1 VTSASPIKPI
11 ARPNIRDDVY
21 ALLRSGILNHVYP
34 PGHRLDLD
42 ELEQQLQVSR
52 TPLKEALH
60 KLESEGLIQILPRRG
75 TFVSEIDPKN
85 IVESYDVRLAL
96 ELFIASIVVQ
106 KIDAD
111 EIAQLREIRQQMH
124 NLLAGSESDDTIE
137 RYIHL
142 DQEFHVRIVEASGN
156 DRLIEIYRTIGGPLQ
171 MARLYQKFDRAVYLR
186 YTEPEHDAILQAL
199 EERQVA
205 ALQDAFDAHVQRAKG
220 RVLHLVD
227 STQPQG

>member
-1 VTSASPIKPI
+1 VTAESPIKPI
-11 ARPNIRDDVY
+11 SRPSIRDDVY
-21 ALLRSGILNHVYP
+21 VLLRNGILNHIYP

-96 ELFIASIVVQ
+96 ELFIAPIIVQ
-106 KIDAD
+106 KIGAD
-111 EIAQLREIRQQMH
+111 ELARLRQILQQMH
-124 NLLAGSESDDTIE
+124 ELLTGSESDDTIE
-137 RYIHL
+137 RYIDL
-142 DQEFHVRIVEASGN
+142 DQDFHVQIVQISGN

-171 MARLYQKFDRAVYLR
+171 MARLYQKFDRAVYLH
-186 YTEPEHDAILQAL
+186 YTEPEHNAILQAL
-199 EERQVA
+199 EDRQDA
-205 ALQDAFDAHVQRAKG
+205 ALQAAFDAHVQRAKG
-220 RVLHLVD
+220 RVLNLVD

>member
-1 VTSASPIKPI
+1 MTSASPIKPI
-11 ARPNIRDDVY
+11 VRPNIRDDIY
-21 ALLRSGILNHVYP
+21 ALLRNGILYNVYP

-96 ELFIASIVVQ
+96 ELFIAPIVVQ
-106 KIDAD
+106 KIGAD
-111 EIAQLREIRQQMH
+111 ELAQLRKILQQMH
-124 NLLAGSESDDTIE
+124 DLLTGKESDDTIE

-142 DQEFHVRIVEASGN
+142 DQDFHVQIVQASGN
-156 DRLIEIYRTIGGPLQ
+156 ERLIEIYRTIGGPLQ

-186 YTEPEHDAILQAL
+186 YTEPEHNAILQAL
-199 EERQVA
+199 EERQDA
-205 ALQDAFDAHVQRAKG
+205 ALQAAFDAHVQRAKG
-220 RVLHLVD
+220 RVLNLVD
-227 STQPQG
+227 ATQPQG

>member
-11 ARPNIRDDVY
+11 ARPYIRDDVY
-21 ALLRSGILNHVYP
+21 TLLRNGILYNVYP

-60 KLESEGLIQILPRRG
+60 KLESEGLVQILPRRG

-96 ELFIASIVVQ
+96 ELFIAPIVVQ

-111 EIAQLREIRQQMH
+111 ELAQLREIRQQMH
-124 NLLAGSESDDTIE
+124 NLLIGSESDDTIE

-142 DQEFHVRIVEASGN
+142 DQDFHVQIVQTSGN

-171 MARLYQKFDRAVYLR
+171 MARLYQKFDRTVYLR
-186 YTEPEHDAILQAL
+186 YTEPEHDAILRAL
-199 EERQVA
+199 EERQDA
-205 ALQDAFDAHVQRAKG
+205 ALQAAFDAHVRRAKG

-227 STQPQG
+227 STQPQS